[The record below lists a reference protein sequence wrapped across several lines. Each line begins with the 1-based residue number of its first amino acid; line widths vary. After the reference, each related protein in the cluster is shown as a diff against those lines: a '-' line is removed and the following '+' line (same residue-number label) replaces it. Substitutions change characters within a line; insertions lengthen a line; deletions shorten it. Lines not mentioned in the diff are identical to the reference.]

1 MSGLCSRLAGD
12 RSGRGGSLS
21 PFAPRKAGLSRSESR
36 LYDPGATHG
45 APDGFLRGG
54 LGQRVPSLEPG
65 ARVDRSPGRG
75 EDVLPGRLAIGV
87 GILLGQGM
95 RQVDSTEPRGDIPI
109 VPAPNGID
117 LPHQG
122 FHQRSGQEGHAVFLP
137 LAVADDEVLLAE
149 IDVLDPEAEAFH
161 QPQPGTIKQTGHEM
175 LLAIELGQDG
185 ADLGA
190 REDHGQP
197 FWPLG
202 PAGVDASLQGS
213 LEDDFVEEQQALI
226 AWFWVEAATSSSTA
240 R

>member
-1 MSGLCSRLAGD
+1 LHGPDILTGFEQVGGEAVPERVARGRLD
-12 RSGRGGSLS
+12 
-21 PFAPRKAGLSRSESR
+21 
-36 LYDPGATHG
+36 DPGASDG
-45 APDGFLRGG
+45 AANEFLQRG
-54 LGQRVPSLEPG
+54 LGQMMAPLDPG
-65 ARVDRSPGRG
+65 SGVDRSSRRG
-75 EDVLPGRLAIGV
+75 KDVLPGQLTIGV

-95 RQVDSTEPRGDIPI
+95 RQVDSTEPLGDIPI